1 MSSRSAPPGAASSAP
16 EVTNVSSH
24 GFWLLIGSEE
34 LFLPFSQF
42 PWFRAATLDQLF
54 NVQLQSADHLHWPDL
69 DVDLSVQSIRTPSA
83 FPLVAR
89 ARA

>member
-1 MSSRSAPPGAASSAP
+1 MSSRYAPHGASTSAP

-24 GFWLLIGSEE
+24 GFWLLIGDEE

-42 PWFRAATLDQLF
+42 PWFRGSTLDRLF
-54 NVQLQSADHLHWPDL
+54 NVQLVSADHLYWPDL

-89 ARA
+89 A